1 MAIQE
6 TVAPQNASE
15 TNLQSDVRHTSYPT
29 FIEDEPRWV
38 LYGDEDIRVDVTV
51 SVVIPAMNEALNL
64 PYLLPQIPRGVSE
77 VIIVDGN
84 SKDDTVRV
92 ALEIRPDCK
101 IVRQSGKGK
110 GDALR
115 AGFDAATGDIIVM
128 LDADGS
134 MSPRE
139 IPLYVEALANGAD
152 VVTGSRLMPGGGSAD
167 FTPLR
172 KWGNDGLRIAFG
184 MLYGIQYTD
193 LCYGY
198 MAFWKHAVD
207 QMALDC
213 DGFEIETLINV
224 RAAKQNLSV
233 VEVPSIEARR
243 LHGDSNLRT
252 FRDGFRVL
260 RTLLTE
266 KRSSS

>member
-1 MAIQE
+1 M
-6 TVAPQNASE
+6 S
-15 TNLQSDVRHTSYPT
+15 
-29 FIEDEPRWV
+29 
-38 LYGDEDIRVDVTV
+38 
-51 SVVIPAMNEALNL
+51 
-64 PYLLPQIPRGVSE
+64 
-77 VIIVDGN
+77 
-84 SKDDTVRV
+84 RV
-92 ALEIRPDCK
+92 A
-101 IVRQSGKGK
+101 GK

-115 AGFDAATGDIIVM
+115 AGFEAATGDIIVM

-152 VVTGSRLMPGGGSAD
+152 VVTGSRMMPGGGSAD

-172 KWGNDGLRIAFG
+172 KWDNDGLRVAFRL
-184 MLYGIQYTD
+184 LYGINHTD

-207 QMALDC
+207 EMELDC
-213 DGFEIETLINV
+213 DGFEIETLINT
-224 RAAKQNLSV
+224 RSV
-233 VEVPSIEARR
+233 KYDLKMLEVPSIEARR
-243 LHGDSNLRT
+243 LHGESNLRT

-266 KRSSS
+266 YRPTKAMR